1 MSETENTAT
10 TNGIIWVFESSLG
23 GEHADG
29 AAAIAVRRHGA
40 KEGTGSG
47 PAGTSY
53 ALQTRDDEHVL
64 LPLKE
69 IEDNVQEFREYASA
83 HPELKFKILPG
94 AQRKS
99 EAEHASFADLLRNVP
114 ANCELTGRMLEILE
128 RLKTVRIILLDAN
141 VNLVDT
147 GARKQA
153 LDQYFAANE
162 GLWNAAQI
170 EIISF
175 GAAHTL
181 VANDKYAKERKY
193 HHRIV
198 NVDSDFYREDAI
210 EVREL
215 LSVAYSPKLICLDD
229 PSGTNTAAR
238 VSAIQLAAGAGLE
251 IDAVVIK

>member
-1 MSETENTAT
+1 MSEMAHSAAT
-10 TNGIIWVFESSLG
+10 SGIIWVFESSLG
-23 GEHADG
+23 GEHSDA

-40 KEGTGSG
+40 KDGVGSG
-47 PAGTSY
+47 ASGTSY

-69 IEDNVQEFREYASA
+69 IEENVQEFRDYATA
-83 HPELKFKILPG
+83 HPELKFKIVPG
-94 AQRKS
+94 ALRKS
-99 EAEHASFADLLRNVP
+99 DEEHASFADLLRNVP

-147 GARKQA
+147 AARKRA

-162 GLWNAAQI
+162 GLWNAEQI

-181 VANDKYAKERKY
+181 VANDKYATGRKY
-193 HHRIV
+193 LHRII
-198 NVDSDFYREDAI
+198 NVDANVYGDDAA
-210 EVREL
+210 EVHEI
-215 LSVAYSPKLICLDD
+215 LSVAYATKLICLDD
-229 PSGTNTAAR
+229 PSGTSTAAR
-238 VSAIQLAAGAGLE
+238 VSSIQLAAGAGLE
-251 IDAVVIK
+251 IDAVLIK